1 MPHHASA
8 SSAPHRPADTRALVR
23 RALPFTRRYRGPVL
37 RILAIALLLA
47 VVGAA
52 EPLTLKWFFD
62 TLGAVAREGAGVP
75 VRAPDAARR
84 VGLAVAALV
93 GVELLRVGLSRLLDV
108 RTWDVRL
115 AVDFA
120 IRERVIT
127 KLIQLPVAYHQSESV
142 GGTMTRVNEAIRAAV
157 SAFGELAFKTV
168 PAAAYLV
175 LAVVAMARLDARL
188 LLGVLVF
195 TPLPALIGVFAA
207 GSQASRERA
216 LIERWSRLYGR
227 FNEVLAGIRTVKG
240 FAMERAEARWF
251 LDGVHAG
258 NEEMRRGTRADS
270 RKLAGQGIAAAAA
283 RLVAVS
289 AGAYLILRGEMTL
302 GTLVAFLGYIGG
314 LFGPIQGLTGAYQT
328 FRRATVSLETIYG
341 ILDAPDA
348 LVDPPTARAI
358 PITRGEVVLDRV
370 SFAYATRGPRR
381 WVLQD
386 VSLHVRPGE
395 TIALVGPTGGGKTT
409 LVSLIE
415 RLYPVTAGRIAVD
428 GADVTQMTQASLRQ
442 QIGTVLQDVHLFNDT
457 VRANIAYGQPGA
469 TMDDVEVAARAAHA
483 HEFIMALPAGY
494 DSNVG
499 ECGRLLSGGQRQRL
513 AIARAILK
521 NPPILILDEA
531 TSALDNESEALVQAA
546 LRTLT
551 RGRTTFVI
559 AHRLSTVVD
568 ADRIAVLRNGRIEAL
583 GTHAELLAEDG
594 YYSRLFE
601 RHAHGGLVEALERA
615 S

>member
-1 MPHHASA
+1 M
-8 SSAPHRPADTRALVR
+8 
-23 RALPFTRRYRGPVL
+23 RRYRGPVL
-37 RILAIALLLA
+37 RILTIALVLA

-52 EPLTLKWFFD
+52 EPLALKWFFD
-62 TLGAVAREGAGVP
+62 TLGSVGGAA
-75 VRAPDAARR
+75 APADPGAQ
-84 VGLAVAALV
+84 VGLAVLALI
-93 GVELLRVGLSRLLDV
+93 GVELLRVGLTRLLDV

-120 IRERVIT
+120 IRERVVT
-127 KLIQLPVAYHQSESV
+127 KLIDLPVAYHQSESV
-142 GGTMTRVNEAIRAAV
+142 GGTMTKVNDAIRNAV
-157 SAFGELAFKTV
+157 AAFGELAFKTV

-175 LAVVAMARLDARL
+175 LAVVAMARLDWRL

-195 TPLPALIGVFAA
+195 TPLPALIGVLAA
-207 GSQASRERA
+207 DAQTSRDRA
-216 LIERWSRLYGR
+216 LLDRWTSLYGR

-240 FAMERAEARWF
+240 FAMERREARWF
-251 LDGVHAG
+251 LDGVQEGH
-258 NEEMRRGTRADS
+258 EIVRRGTRVDS
-270 RKLAGQGIAAAAA
+270 RRVAGQGIAAAAA

-289 AGAYLILRGEMTL
+289 LGAYLILRGQMTV

-328 FRRATVSLETIYG
+328 FRRATVALETIYG
-341 ILDAPDA
+341 ILDAPDG
-348 LVDPPTARAI
+348 LVDPPTARAV
-358 PITRGEVVLDRV
+358 PITRGEVVLDGV

-395 TIALVGPTGGGKTT
+395 TIALVGPSGGGKTT

-415 RLYPVTAGRIAVD
+415 RLHPLTVGRITID
-428 GADVTQMTQASLRQ
+428 GVDVTQMTQESLRQ
-442 QIGTVLQDVHLFNDT
+442 QIGTVFQDVHLFNDT
-457 VRANIAYGQPGA
+457 VRANIAYGQSGA
-469 TMDDVEVAARAAHA
+469 TMDDVEVAARAANA
-483 HEFIMALPAGY
+483 HEFIMALPYGY
-494 DSNVG
+494 DTNVG
-499 ECGRLLSGGQRQRL
+499 EGGRLLSGGQRQRL

-551 RGRTTFVI
+551 QGRTTFVI

-568 ADRIAVLRNGRIEAL
+568 ADRIAVLRNGRIEAV
-583 GTHAELLAEDG
+583 GRHAELLAADG
-594 YYSRLFE
+594 YYAQVFE
-601 RHAHGGLVEALERA
+601 RHAHGGLVSAMERA

>member
-1 MPHHASA
+1 M
-8 SSAPHRPADTRALVR
+8 
-23 RALPFTRRYRGPVL
+23 RRYRGPVL
-37 RILAIALLLA
+37 RILTIALVLA

-52 EPLTLKWFFD
+52 EPLALKWFFD
-62 TLGAVAREGAGVP
+62 TLGSVGGAA
-75 VRAPDAARR
+75 APADPGAQ
-84 VGLAVAALV
+84 VGLAVLALI
-93 GVELLRVGLSRLLDV
+93 GVELLRVGLTRLLDV

-120 IRERVIT
+120 IRERVVT
-127 KLIQLPVAYHQSESV
+127 KLIDLPVAYHQSESV
-142 GGTMTRVNEAIRAAV
+142 GGTMTKVNDAIRNAV
-157 SAFGELAFKTV
+157 AAFGELAFKTV

-175 LAVVAMARLDARL
+175 LAVVAMARLDWRL

-195 TPLPALIGVFAA
+195 TPLPALIGVLAA
-207 GSQASRERA
+207 DAQTSRDRT
-216 LIERWSRLYGR
+216 LLDRWTSLYGR

-240 FAMERAEARWF
+240 FAMERREARWF
-251 LDGVHAG
+251 LDGVQEGH
-258 NEEMRRGTRADS
+258 EIVRRGTRVDS
-270 RKLAGQGIAAAAA
+270 RRVAGQGIAAAAA

-289 AGAYLILRGEMTL
+289 LGAYLILRGQMTV

-328 FRRATVSLETIYG
+328 FRRATVALETIYG
-341 ILDAPDA
+341 ILDAPDG
-348 LVDPPTARAI
+348 LVDPPTARAV
-358 PITRGEVVLDRV
+358 PITRGEVVLDGV

-395 TIALVGPTGGGKTT
+395 TIALVGPSGGGKTT

-415 RLYPVTAGRIAVD
+415 RLHPLTAGRITID
-428 GADVTQMTQASLRQ
+428 GVDVTQMTQESLRQ
-442 QIGTVLQDVHLFNDT
+442 QIGTVFQDVHLFNDT
-457 VRANIAYGQPGA
+457 VRANIAYGQSGA
-469 TMDDVEVAARAAHA
+469 TADDVEVAARAANA
-483 HEFIMALPAGY
+483 HEFIMALSHGY
-494 DSNVG
+494 DTNVG
-499 ECGRLLSGGQRQRL
+499 EGGRLLSGGQRQRL

-551 RGRTTFVI
+551 QGRTTFVI

-568 ADRIAVLRNGRIEAL
+568 ADRIAVLRNGRIEAV
-583 GTHAELLAEDG
+583 GRHAELLAADG
-594 YYSRLFE
+594 YYAQVFE
-601 RHAHGGLVEALERA
+601 RHAHGGLVSAMERA